1 MNKNIFLFLIGALFL
16 LLSCKTKDKSRMPDN
31 SSVGSENIHED
42 NIDRHDQRVH
52 VHIIIKN
59 SGIIV

>member
-1 MNKNIFLFLIGALFL
+1 
-16 LLSCKTKDKSRMPDN
+16 MPDN
-31 SSVGSENIHED
+31 SSVGSENIHEG

-59 SGIIV
+59 SGIIVQFFNNITGKIGCTKNEYNINH